1 MLDQLMKLVEQHAGD
16 AIVKNPAIPNEHN
29 NAAIKDVASQIFSGL
44 QSQATSGG
52 GGLQNIISMFQGGGG
67 NNMTSNPIVSGLIA
81 SVAGSVASKFGV
93 SQQVAQGMASSLL
106 PTVMNSLVKK
116 TNDPKDSSFDLGSI
130 LKATSGNSGL
140 DVGSLIGQVAG
151 GSKGGLGGLGGLLG
165 GLFGKK

>member
-52 GGLQNIISMFQGGGG
+52 LQNIVSMFQGGGG
-67 NNMTSNPIVSGLIA
+67 SNMTSNPIVSGLIS

-93 SQQVAQGMASSLL
+93 SQQVAQSMASSLL
-106 PTVMNSLVKK
+106 PSVMNSLVKK

-140 DVGSLIGQVAG
+140 DVGSLIGQVTG
-151 GSKGGLGGLGGLLG
+151 GSKGGLGGLLG